1 MNNHAR
7 KCPRHHV
14 RSRHL
19 VRTRQSAGCSPWT
32 RANLHRHPRVKPLSW
47 PRLWM
52 CVCWSTQPSQ
62 PGAAATRCLAR
73 NMIEFVPKHA
83 PEHRYCRVPCR
94 GCSGSKKEKRSG
106 MLKRLCLFAEERAAS
121 EIVFLQI
128 FGGQKNRTVDA
139 YFQGSQEFSASA
151 PC

>member
-7 KCPRHHV
+7 KYPRHHV

-19 VRTRQSAGCSPWT
+19 VGTRRSAGCSPWT

-52 CVCWSTQPSQ
+52 CVCWSTQPAQ
-62 PGAAATRCLAR
+62 PGASATRCSLAR

-94 GCSGSKKEKRSG
+94 GCSGSKKEKRCG
-106 MLKRLCLFAEERAAS
+106 MLSGGKADMSETQEKTQRSKPDAVIVVIYYKFFAENS
-121 EIVFLQI
+121 VNCQLC
-128 FGGQKNRTVDA
+128 K
-139 YFQGSQEFSASA
+139 
-151 PC
+151 